1 MCPVLAWAWRPIR
14 WDLVFPT
21 GHGHQIRACSEAL
34 VGIRKRASGER
45 RPARHRRRRLTVPHA
60 RGSGAMEALGS
71 RGEPG
76 RPWTASAVWAP
87 AGGAAVEDAVSFET
101 SADDA
106 EAVPSAVVLERPAP
120 DEDGDAPPCEVT
132 VHFRGKYEI
141 HRVYVRSTARIYE
154 IYYTTDP
161 KDSCKDYLCTV
172 RCGLAVKE
180 PLSSAEESIA
190 QWSSDASTSEKHEHE
205 TKSLTSS
212 IDEDSWVE
220 VKIPELHVEKNR
232 SKSQESNAIGARQEA
247 TLAHYEATAE
257 ITDASPCVSLTVRL
271 LSLQSKT
278 SVHIEEIYIFA
289 DPVEPTNDESETRPG
304 NMGGS
309 SLLAMLVP
317 SLMQM
322 SKSRNQ
328 KTDNKYFSDASR
340 TQLSQGC
347 AMAVNSPCEN
357 VVRDAEPCG
366 TNDLNFK
373 SAGMESKVNA
383 IDGDTITNEKG
394 NHYELKDSKSLPLPV
409 QTTENTQAPLA
420 KNQSVSSTDQPVT
433 PLMDENPNPYS
444 RIEGKLD
451 TLLYKLEK
459 MESYCSKFDDGMVR
473 PLYSIESRLQRL
485 EQQFDVFSVEI
496 KSLRASSAIMS
507 APDGL
512 SDTSNPHGKADNGG
526 KAESSASTTIR
537 QLGLVVRAPE
547 FSLEESFSYDKS
559 KENAVTLRGPSM
571 VPRLLVKAPDF
582 VSESELAC
590 EKLHDGSFSPVDF
603 ALSSEK
609 ESKTSP
615 GLVVKVPEFPDD
627 SDDEVEEEKE
637 AEVGYHD
644 DGHTKSDAASSESTV
659 DSFKSKPPVSV
670 DGALASALE
679 ALLGSTKKTSSSQS
693 VDCPASNSTAE
704 NTSDSSTCPFSS
716 GQVDE
721 ISTNDGSAGQLSS
734 TFVDANKV
742 NTFIPCQ
749 EADAATKTYLSKVN
763 DLNNVVNSNMTA
775 FAESTEPLCV
785 SQLHTVEESKDVG
798 SQENLKNDCSNSY
811 MMQSIANTEHIIAPS
826 QPPNVSESIN
836 DGPLFNGDRSSLTLA
851 EFLVARNAKSSKNV
865 IPEAL
870 SSNGG
875 VEMHAFKRTSV
886 ESVKNLKDISQLLL
900 QKALKVSEE
909 NGAKFSVSGG
919 MDSCCLGAFT
929 KSKKRWTESNSLEAS
944 LNDSFTKSEVEHSS
958 DLSSMESFGGEPAR
972 EAVLSGG
979 VTTGNCVDDPFTS
992 SSTVNPTAGDELQK
1006 VCDLLYEYKDD
1017 VLGMGFVAKKTSKSS
1032 PSLEVLLAESSD
1044 SEAEISDAKD
1054 TNNDAGFGSA
1064 RFFSTFSSSDDEVP
1078 RTDRP
1083 IIDVVDLSTPS
1094 DAYASSK
1101 NELVDDE
1108 PLLDMDDLPIPPETY
1123 ASVLSDAHHACR

>member
-1 MCPVLAWAWRPIR
+1 M
-14 WDLVFPT
+14 
-21 GHGHQIRACSEAL
+21 E
-34 VGIRKRASGER
+34 ASG
-45 RPARHRRRRLTVPHA
+45 
-60 RGSGAMEALGS
+60 S
-71 RGEPG
+71 EPG
-76 RPWTASAVWAP
+76 RPWTVSATWAP

-106 EAVPSAVVLERPAP
+106 EAVPSAVFLERPSP
-120 DEDGDAPPCEVT
+120 DGDGEAPPCEVT

-161 KDSCKDYLCTV
+161 KDSSKDYLCTV
-172 RCGLAVKE
+172 RCGPAVKE
-180 PLSSAEESIA
+180 PLPSAEESMP

-205 TKSLTSS
+205 TKSVSSS
-212 IDEDSWVE
+212 IDEDSWVD

-232 SKSQESNAIGARQEA
+232 SKSQEPNAIGAKQET

-347 AMAVNSPCEN
+347 AMAVNNSPCEN
-357 VVRDAEPCG
+357 VVRDAEPCS
-366 TNDLNFK
+366 TDDLNFK
-373 SAGMESKVNA
+373 SAGMESKLNA
-383 IDGDTITNEKG
+383 IDGDTITYEKG
-394 NHYELKDSKSLPLPV
+394 NHYELKDSKSILLPI
-409 QTTENTQAPLA
+409 QTTENTQAPLT
-420 KNQSVSSTDQPVT
+420 KNQSVSNTDQPVT

-451 TLLYKLEK
+451 TLLSKMEK
-459 MESYCSKFDDGMVR
+459 MELYCSRFDDGMMR
-473 PLYSIESRLQRL
+473 PICSIESRLQRL
-485 EQQFDVFSVEI
+485 EQQFDVFSMEI
-496 KSLRASSAIMS
+496 KTLQASSARMT

-512 SDTSNPHGKADNGG
+512 SDMINPQDKTDNDG
-526 KAESSASTTIR
+526 KAENSASTTNR
-537 QLGLVVRAPE
+537 QPGLVVRAPE
-547 FSLEESFSYDKS
+547 FSLEESFSCDKS
-559 KENAVTLRGPSM
+559 NENAVTLRGPSM

-582 VSESELAC
+582 VSESEFAC

-609 ESKTSP
+609 EPKTSP
-615 GLVVKVPEFPDD
+615 GLVVKVPEFPND
-627 SDDEVEEEKE
+627 SDDELEEEKE
-637 AEVGYHD
+637 TEVGDHD
-644 DGHTKSDAASSESTV
+644 DGHTKSDAALSESTV
-659 DSFKSKPPVSV
+659 DSFKSKSHVSV

-679 ALLGSTKKTSSSQS
+679 ALLGSTKKTPSSQS
-693 VDCPASNSTAE
+693 AACPASNSTAE
-704 NTSDSSTCPFSS
+704 NTTDSSTCPFSS
-716 GQVDE
+716 EQVDE
-721 ISTNDGSAGQLSS
+721 TSTNDGSAGQLSG

-742 NTFIPCQ
+742 NTFISCE
-749 EADAATKTYLSKVN
+749 EADAVPQTYLSKANLKAEVN
-763 DLNNVVNSNMTA
+763 DLNNVLDLNMMA

-785 SQLHTVEESKDVG
+785 PQLHTVEESKDVG
-798 SQENLKNDCSNSY
+798 SQANLKNNGSSSY

-826 QPPNVSESIN
+826 QLPTVLESIN
-836 DGPLFNGDRSSLTLA
+836 DGQQLNGNRSTLSLA
-851 EFLVARNAKSSKNV
+851 EFLVARNANFSKNV
-865 IPEAL
+865 ISEAL

-875 VEMHAFKRTSV
+875 AEMHTFKRTSM
-886 ESVKNLKDISQLLL
+886 ESAKNIKDINQLLL
-900 QKALKVSEE
+900 QKALEVNEDDS
-909 NGAKFSVSGG
+909 AKFSVSGG
-919 MDSCCLGAFT
+919 MNSCCLRAFT
-929 KSKKRWTESNSLEAS
+929 DSKKRCIESSGLEAS
-944 LNDSFTKSEVEHSS
+944 LNDNFTKSEVEHSLS
-958 DLSSMESFGGEPAR
+958 DLCSMESFSAEPAR
-972 EAVLSGG
+972 EAVGSGG
-979 VTTGNCVDDPFTS
+979 VTAENCVDDPFTG
-992 SSTVNPTAGDELQK
+992 SSTVNPTAGEELQK
-1006 VCDLLYEYKDD
+1006 VCDLLYEYNDD
-1017 VLGMGFVAKKTSKSS
+1017 VLGMAFVAKKTSKSS

-1054 TNNDAGFGSA
+1054 TDNDAGLSSA
-1064 RFFSTFSSSDDEVP
+1064 RLFSTFSSSDDEAP
-1078 RTDRP
+1078 RTDEP
-1083 IIDVVDLSTPS
+1083 IIDVVDLPTPL

-1108 PLLDMDDLPIPPETY
+1108 SLLDMDDPPIPPESY
-1123 ASVLSDAHHACR
+1123 ASVLSDMHHACLNDQSKPSGTFAEEGNGEYPDSLI